1 MIYLVR
7 CNNSAVTDCYLETI
21 ANMLSDD
28 KSMVQNYSSDI
39 KVKVKDIIIVATVID
54 FFRVYM
60 KGYKKIIYWMQGI
73 ESEES
78 FLKHNSK
85 VRVFILDKF
94 TKFALKRST
103 AVFYVSKAMK
113 DYENNKFHI
122 DTNEKSFIMPCFNT
136 YIDIKTIETARK
148 YEKNIFAYVGSL
160 SKWQC
165 FDKTLDFYKK
175 IYEIVPNCELKIF
188 TEEKE
193 RAIKLLEEKKI
204 KKYHIDF
211 VKPENLTKSL
221 ADVKFGFVL
230 RDNIAVNNVAT
241 PTKLSSYM
249 AAGVIPIYSD
259 CLFAFDEVAKKIK
272 FAIPIDENLN
282 IHEKLINLCKEN
294 IAVNEVEKE
303 YLRLFD
309 TYYNPDYYS
318 RIYRNKIRRIIN
330 DKSL

>member
-7 CNNSAVTDCYLETI
+7 CNNSVVTDFYLETI
-21 ANMLSDD
+21 AKMLSDD

-39 KVKVKDIIIVATVID
+39 KVKEKDTIIVATVID

-78 FLKHNSK
+78 YLKHNRK

-136 YIDIKTIETARK
+136 YIDIKTIETERK

-175 IYEIVPNCELKIF
+175 IYSLIPGCELKIF
-188 TEEKE
+188 TGDKE
-193 RAIKLLEEKKI
+193 RAVKLLEEKKI
-204 KKYHIDF
+204 KNYHVDF
-211 VKPENLTKSL
+211 VKSKELTKNLS
-221 ADVKFGFVL
+221 DVKFGFVL
-230 RDNIAVNNVAT
+230 RDNISVNNVAT

-259 CLFAFDEVAKKIK
+259 CLLDFNEIAKNIK
-272 FAIPIDENLN
+272 FVIPIDEKQN
-282 IHEKLINLCKEN
+282 ITDKLKKLCKEE
-294 IAVNEVEKE
+294 IDVNELKTE
-303 YLRLFD
+303 YLKLFD
-309 TYYNPDYYS
+309 TYYNPDYYIKKLS
-318 RIYRNKIRRIIN
+318 KRLQRKINI
-330 DKSL
+330 